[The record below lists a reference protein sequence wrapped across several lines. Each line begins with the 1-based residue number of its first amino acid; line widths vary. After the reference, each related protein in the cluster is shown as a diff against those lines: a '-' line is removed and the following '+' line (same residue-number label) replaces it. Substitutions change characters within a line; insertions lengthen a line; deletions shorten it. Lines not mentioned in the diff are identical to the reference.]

1 MRIHISILA
10 IVLVLAITVAACHDD
25 NNGNNAARNTFTE
38 DQFVLD
44 PNLQANP
51 ETDLIIKFLEPPP
64 TKVILANTRDTAD
77 LGIDE
82 IVFSYSRT
90 QDHTICIE
98 PDPVA
103 AHTFQLEGDGIDTI
117 TLTMG
122 ECTNAI
128 IPTGDYILRS
138 IHDGLSDRTHP
149 VFIIPNQDIM
159 LDASNQNGFMDKARR
174 FAVRAINL
182 ITNKTVE
189 NAHAQ
194 TSTLQTLISTRAC
207 TACDLSSTDL
217 SFRDLQG
224 VDLTGSNLRNSNLQ
238 GANLKSAELTAVRF
252 QGANLSQAQCNQADF
267 TVARFDSSTMRE
279 GTNVSGATWTD
290 GTCKCAEN
298 TIYTTSF
305 FNNNLS
311 QTDSVSLTD
320 TGLPFATGTDPR
332 GIAVSPDG
340 QFVYTINSVDSTVSI
355 IEVSTGNTTI
365 VPTGTS
371 PIGLDITKDGSKLYV
386 ANASDSNITE
396 IDLATNMTSNINTF
410 EPGANDVAVS
420 PDGSR
425 VYAATVGIFVLDTA
439 SKNVVGVVDLPGA
452 NSPSAVAVSPDGS
465 QVYAVKPVAETL
477 HIIDA
482 QSSELTGTFTVA
494 NATDV
499 AVLPDGSK
507 LYISGNDGKLTI
519 FDLATNTASSPITLS
534 SGGDSAVTIS
544 PSGLTAYIS
553 NFQTNVVSVVD
564 TTTETLTTNVNIT
577 LQPSDVA
584 LSPDLSIGMCT
595 GCQ

>member
-1 MRIHISILA
+1 MRATLFILA
-10 IVLVLAITVAACHDD
+10 MVAILSFAAVACHDND
-25 NNGNNAARNTFTE
+25 SSNNSRNTFTE
-38 DQFVLD
+38 DQFVED
-44 PNLQANP
+44 PNLKANP
-51 ETDLIIKFLEPPP
+51 ETDLIVKFLEPPP
-64 TKVILANTRDTAD
+64 TKVILANTRDTGD
-77 LGIDE
+77 VGFDE

-90 QDHTICIE
+90 QDHTICIDN
-98 PDPVA
+98 DPIA
-103 AHTFQLEGDGIDTI
+103 AHTYQLEGEGIEPIIFTE
-117 TLTMG
+117 G
-122 ECTNAI
+122 ECTNTV
-128 IPTGDYILRS
+128 IPQGDYTLRS
-138 IHDGLSDRTHP
+138 IHDGLSEKTHT
-149 VFIIPNQDIM
+149 VFVIPNPDKIIE
-159 LDASNQNGFMDKARR
+159 ASNKDGLIDKVRS
-174 FAVRAINL
+174 FAINAINL

-194 TSTLQTLISTRAC
+194 TSTLETLISTRAC
-207 TACDLSSTDL
+207 TACDLRGTDL

-224 VDLTGSNLRNSNLQ
+224 VDLTGANLRNANLQ
-238 GANLKSAELTAVRF
+238 GANLKSAELTAVKF
-252 QGANLSQAQCNQADF
+252 QGADLSDAQCNRADF
-267 TVARFDSSTMRE
+267 TVAKFDTTTTHT

-290 GTCKCAEN
+290 GSCKCAEN

-305 FNNNLS
+305 FNNNVS

-320 TGLPFATGTDPR
+320 AGLPFATGTDPR

-340 QFVYTINSVDSTVSI
+340 EFLYTINSVDSSVSI

-371 PIGLDITKDGSKLYV
+371 PIGIDITTDGSKLYV

-439 SKNVVGVVDLPGA
+439 SKTVVGVVDLPGE

-465 QVYAVKPVAETL
+465 QVYAVKPVDNTL

-482 QSSELTGTFTVA
+482 QSSQLTGTFTVP
-494 NATDV
+494 NATDL

-519 FDLATNTASSPITLS
+519 FDLASNTASTPITLS
-534 SGGDSAVTIS
+534 GSGDSSVTIS
-544 PSGLTAYIS
+544 PSGLTAYVA

-564 TTTETLTTNVNIT
+564 TTTETLTTNVNIN
-577 LQPSDVA
+577 LQPTAVA
-584 LSPDLSIGMCT
+584 LSPDLSIGICT